1 MKVAVGSPN
10 PLKAEAV
17 REAFGMFFDKVEV
30 VSFEVASEVRPFPVG
45 DAEIMAGAANRAK
58 GAKASCPE
66 CDYSVGIEGGVVEFA
81 GRWFDR
87 NYVVVLKG
95 NRMGVG
101 CSAGYEIDESILRQI
116 NPESDDSKKVVDRI
130 MGGENVFNG
139 IGVIGVLTHGS
150 LTRKDVLR
158 DATVC
163 ALTSF
168 VTPWLYS
175 GKTHD

>member
-45 DAEIMAGAANRAK
+45 DTEIIAGAANRAK
-58 GAKASCPE
+58 GAKASCPG

-95 NRMGVG
+95 NHMGVG

-116 NPESDDSKKVVDRI
+116 NPESDDSKKVVDQI
-130 MGGENVFNG
+130 VGGENVFNG
-139 IGVIGVLTHGS
+139 IGVIGVLTRRS
-150 LTRKDVLR
+150 LTRKDVIR

-175 GKTHD
+175 DKNRD